1 MTRHCAARIHT
12 LPLRQ
17 HRTYPRTPP
26 SITPACAIAHPPS
39 PSSQPLCHPPLVPH
53 LAQADAGNKEL
64 TLGRPT
70 ARELTARELAAAV
83 APGNKDLILGRPTA
97 RQLAAA
103 VAPTGRGFAR
113 AMLSHYVE
121 GLEQAERLGGTCDY
135 DPFSAPDPCRK
146 VKQVAWLDDIA
157 RFAKQAGWTE
167 DTERALFRGWCW
179 RGFTAAGC
187 RHRHIRRLC
196 NLGPSRPRGVAY
208 MPHDREAN
216 LAVLDGHGRPPND
229 AELAPLEVL
238 HRRWWDDRDRI
249 VLLHMM
255 LPLDEEY
262 AEPDGSYAWEMHACI
277 LAVALWSEG
286 RSGTYCYRGATPYWM
301 QPTYAGVMGWAD
313 FASEEAPGWRM
324 LSSLPSCPNPHMRFP
339 MSRELLR
346 RVSG

>member
-1 MTRHCAARIHT
+1 
-12 LPLRQ
+12 
-17 HRTYPRTPP
+17 
-26 SITPACAIAHPPS
+26 
-39 PSSQPLCHPPLVPH
+39 
-53 LAQADAGNKEL
+53 
-64 TLGRPT
+64 
-70 ARELTARELAAAV
+70 
-83 APGNKDLILGRPTA
+83 
-97 RQLAAA
+97 
-103 VAPTGRGFAR
+103 
-113 AMLSHYVE
+113 
-121 GLEQAERLGGTCDY
+121 
-135 DPFSAPDPCRK
+135 
-146 VKQVAWLDDIA
+146 
-157 RFAKQAGWTE
+157 
-167 DTERALFRGWCW
+167 
-179 RGFTAAGC
+179 
-187 RHRHIRRLC
+187 
-196 NLGPSRPRGVAY
+196 